1 MALQNETQPSKL
13 AVLMRITKRL
23 YAVFFLALAL
33 ALGQYAGLLHALG
46 HATEQLSQKPG
57 TPAKVACDQCF
68 ACSQLSGSVPHVPA
82 VLPAPDVCEAHPSF
96 VNATLAAIT
105 SVVFHSRAP
114 PVLA

>member
-1 MALQNETQPSKL
+1 
-13 AVLMRITKRL
+13 MRIAKHL

-33 ALGQYAGLLHALG
+33 ALGQYAGLLHGLG
-46 HATEQLSQKPG
+46 HATEQLSHKPG

-68 ACSQLSGSVPHVPA
+68 ACSQLSGGGAQHVPA
-82 VLPAPDVCEAHPSF
+82 VHPACDAHDAHPLF
-96 VNATLAAIT
+96 VHAALELVT